1 MGNFTP
7 RPPPQMIL
15 VLWGPSMILFACL
28 FVLPGDPIGSLAGSE
43 RVRDPAIRKTLEQ
56 RYNLDKP
63 LPVQYLTYVGRV
75 ARGDLG
81 ESFRL
86 RRPVNDVIWEK
97 IGNTF
102 RLAFVAILFEVFIG
116 AVAGIIPAVFQYSF
130 WDLLVSVA
138 STFTAGFG

>member
-1 MGNFTP
+1 
-7 RPPPQMIL
+7 
-15 VLWGPSMILFACL
+15 
-28 FVLPGDPIGSLAGSE
+28 

-81 ESFRL
+81 ESFRFG
-86 RRPVNDVIWEK
+86 RPVNDVIWEK

-102 RLAFVAILFEVFIG
+102 RLAFVAILFEIVIG
-116 AVAGIIPAVFQYSF
+116 VVAGIIAAVFRYSF
-130 WDLLVSVA
+130 WDVLVTVA
-138 STFTAGFG
+138 VTITVGFATFVTGLILQQVFAMKLGWLPLSGPGAGEALIR